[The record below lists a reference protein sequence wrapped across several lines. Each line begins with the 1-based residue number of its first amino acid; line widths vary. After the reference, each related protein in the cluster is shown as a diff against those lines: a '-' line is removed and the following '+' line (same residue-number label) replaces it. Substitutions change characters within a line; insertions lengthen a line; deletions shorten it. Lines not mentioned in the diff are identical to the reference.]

1 MLPFRSLVLHE
12 LQAGL
17 IGRPLPIATEVEPLT
32 QSVRINKSPDQT
44 SLQLPCREELAKL
57 RDYSKVLVANLE
69 TVQTAKLANHARQS
83 VEAKSGRHQPRLIL
97 EPTSAIIIKW

>member
-1 MLPFRSLVLHE
+1 MLHE
-12 LQAGL
+12 LRAGL
-17 IGRPLPIATEVEPLT
+17 IGRPIPIATEVKPLIF
-32 QSVRINKSPDQT
+32 SVRIQQSSN

-69 TVQTAKLANHARQS
+69 TVPTAKLANYARQS

-97 EPTSAIIIKW
+97 EPTSVIIIKW